1 MQILSKTLWQVRHG
15 LTPTV
20 AIATLSVNTL
30 AVAVEYATVIVNILK
45 KRCKFGVKS
54 LCVTCNAYICKPIV
68 NNFDKYDMVLTL
80 TVAMPTLSV
89 NMLAVMVCLNILKH
103 VAITTSSQHV
113 LAPMIVIATLSV
125 TLSKIMFSCKA
136 LIVLVLTLT
145 VAIATPSVNTLP
157 SKDDRISD
165 SYLK

>member
-1 MQILSKTLWQVRHG
+1 
-15 LTPTV
+15 
-20 AIATLSVNTL
+20 
-30 AVAVEYATVIVNILK
+30 
-45 KRCKFGVKS
+45 
-54 LCVTCNAYICKPIV
+54 
-68 NNFDKYDMVLTL
+68 MVLTL

-157 SKDDRISD
+157 SQDDQISD